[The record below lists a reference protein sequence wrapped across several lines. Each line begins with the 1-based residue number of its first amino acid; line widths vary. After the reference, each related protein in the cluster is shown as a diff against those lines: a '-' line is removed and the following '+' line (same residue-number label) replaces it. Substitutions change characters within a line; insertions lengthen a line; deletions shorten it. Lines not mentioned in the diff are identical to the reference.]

1 MNSRY
6 AFFGLVG
13 AIAVLILLTLGVAYK
28 GTAVLQQEGDKLTDL
43 KVRTEVIEDRKAALV
58 RAERDIEQYSEL
70 ETIAKSIVPQEKD
83 QARTV
88 REIVTIAQE
97 TGVPLSSIQFPASAL
112 GDVKKGAKTKSKI
125 PATNPATSQLVP
137 VDGIKGLYAMEV
149 TIASDNQQPVAYD
162 QLLRFLEQ
170 LEQNRRT
177 AHVTN
182 LNIQPSKE
190 NRNLVTFTVIL
201 NVYIKP

>member
-1 MNSRY
+1 MNSKY

-13 AIAVLILLTLGVAYK
+13 AITALLLLTLGVAYK
-28 GTAVLQQEGDKLTDL
+28 GSALLQQEGDKLMDL

-97 TGVPLSSIQFPASAL
+97 TGIPLASIQFPASAL
-112 GDVKKGAKTKSKI
+112 GEVKKGAKSKT
-125 PATNPATSQLVP
+125 PVANPATSQLEP
-137 VDGIKGLYAMEV
+137 VEGIKGLFAMEV
-149 TIASDNQQPVAYD
+149 TVTSDNQQPVAYD
-162 QLLRFLEQ
+162 QLLGFLEQ